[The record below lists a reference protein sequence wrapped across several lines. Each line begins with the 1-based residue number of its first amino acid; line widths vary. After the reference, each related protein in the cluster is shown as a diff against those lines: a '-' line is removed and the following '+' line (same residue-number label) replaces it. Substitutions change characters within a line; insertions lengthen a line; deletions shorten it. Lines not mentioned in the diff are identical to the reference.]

1 MKFKNNF
8 FYLLLFSAL
17 LMASC
22 GTSKVYMARYDVG
35 LTSVETP
42 SNSKDPFGDVVI
54 TKLEEQFQEDKNN
67 ILSVNKY
74 EYSDQYIGIT
84 WLYNTTQFEFEL
96 KNISGRTIRINWDD
110 VTFMD
115 YSGNISRIMHKGVRY
130 AEREESQGSIS
141 IPNGGVLQDIIVPN
155 SNVYFS
161 KGISGYIPAQWKQSA
176 IIPCYFNKKED
187 MENAILN
194 KIWIGRSVR
203 ILFPIEIEGV
213 KNDYT
218 FVFTVNGVY

>member
-8 FYLLLFSAL
+8 FYLLLFPAL

-42 SNSKDPFGDVVI
+42 SNSKDPFGDIVI